1 MEIKKSYKADLE
13 RRRPYVFA
21 ASLVAVTLLFVGALF
36 VPYRDLGTWIQEIVE
51 DYDADLDIKP
61 KQNDMIAADVPQEE
75 AKKMHEGQSEKVN
88 KVETAT
94 DLLPEKTGEDTEEKA
109 GTDEGTD
116 EKKDDDTP
124 APINLNNEEE
134 IKIAE
139 QLPQY
144 PGGAVEFMKWLT
156 ATLKYPDEALQR
168 KIEGRVMVSFIVEK
182 DGSLSAIKVEK
193 GINKLL
199 DNEALRVMRL
209 MPKWTPGS
217 EKGKPCRSK
226 VAIPIV
232 FEI

>member
-1 MEIKKSYKADLE
+1 MEH
-13 RRRPYVFA
+13 RRPYVFA
-21 ASLVAVTLLFVGALF
+21 ASLVAVTVLFVGALF
-36 VPYRDLGTWIQEIVE
+36 VPYRDLGAWIEEIVE

-61 KQNDMIAADVPQEE
+61 KQNDMIAAATPEEE
-75 AKKMHEGQSEKVN
+75 AKKMHEGESEKVN
-88 KVETAT
+88 KVETET
-94 DLLPEKTGEDTEEKA
+94 DLQPQKTGEDVEDKA

-116 EKKDDDTP
+116 ETKDDDTP
-124 APINLNNEEE
+124 APINLNNEEDM
-134 IKIAE
+134 KIAE

-156 ATLKYPDEALQR
+156 ATLKYPDQALKN

-182 DGSLSAIKVEK
+182 DGSLTSIKIEK
-193 GINKLL
+193 SVNKLL

-209 MPKWTPGS
+209 MPKWTAGT